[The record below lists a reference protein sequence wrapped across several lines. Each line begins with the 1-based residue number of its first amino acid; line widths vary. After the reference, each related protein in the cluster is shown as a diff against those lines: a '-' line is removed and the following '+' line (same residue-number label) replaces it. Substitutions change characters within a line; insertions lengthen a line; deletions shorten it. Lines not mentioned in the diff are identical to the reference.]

1 MEKDLKENREDPA
14 KKKKLEEI
22 NTQIKSIND
31 EVAVIEQD
39 LIQIDNEEGDID
51 IIEDIIKE
59 EPGPDVPLTNIENAN
74 HSGGTAEDPVV
85 VSDEDIPILT
95 ASIQHEREYG
105 AGRTVIAFGG
115 AGRVQQAVVRYSPK
129 SHTKYRIEAYISKP
143 YNDDFTDL

>member
-1 MEKDLKENREDPA
+1 LEKDLKENREDPA

-51 IIEDIIKE
+51 AIEDIIKE
-59 EPGPDVPLTNIENAN
+59 EPGPDVPLTSIENAN
-74 HSGGTAEDPVV
+74 YSGGTAEDPVGI
-85 VSDEDIPILT
+85 SDEDIPILT
-95 ASIQHEREYG
+95 ASIQYEREYS
-105 AGRTVIAFGG
+105 AGCTIIVFGG
-115 AGRVQQAVVRYSPK
+115 AGKVQQVVIRYGPK
-129 SHTKYRIEAYISKP
+129 SYAKYRIEAYIGKP